1 MNATND
7 ARGIIDIYAIIGL
20 PRHAFKGMPRFGHHI
35 SPHWGRGAVCAC
47 GTDHLPHDDV
57 IARAVDGDALIGDI
71 YFDMAGTKAK
81 TIARSRSITKIF
93 LRCKTIPPAEM
104 KPFNLSYH
112 TIVLQLRQRFVDTF
126 HP

>member
-71 YFDMAGTKAK
+71 YFD
-81 TIARSRSITKIF
+81 IIF
-93 LRCKTIPPAEM
+93 AFRHGA
-104 KPFNLSYH
+104 
-112 TIVLQLRQRFVDTF
+112 QLYGGHEGKDNRQK
-126 HP
+126 